1 MYTWLM
7 WPHPVSRAALR
18 RSQVQTQ
25 VGLLIFLVV
34 LTLVLSFSYG
44 LSFLWLFI
52 GVSAC
57 AGVILPSVSAFVVVN
72 LLMVLPVAISLLE
85 LGSIARVNW
94 PLTLA
99 LALLIRALGLDMIG
113 AARMGR
119 TFRDLHG
126 ARRELARLAVAEE
139 RLRMARDLHDVLG
152 HTLSMIALKSELAWR
167 TMEQEPQQAAHEM
180 QDVEKAT
187 RQLLREVRT
196 AVAGYR
202 QPTLQGE
209 LEGAQQ
215 LLEAAGIEYHVEMA
229 AHELPAPVDAVLAW
243 VVREGVTNVVRHSR
257 ARHCSLSLTDTPEWV
272 RLVITNDDRRSTLP
286 PMDQSSSATGSG
298 LSGIVERVMAQGGH
312 IEAGPRVADGMAGF
326 RVKVE
331 LPLLRC
337 TADQAP
343 WTAATP
349 PAAVTR

>member
-1 MYTWLM
+1 
-7 WPHPVSRAALR
+7 
-18 RSQVQTQ
+18 
-25 VGLLIFLVV
+25 VGMLILLIALA
-34 LTLVLSFSYG
+34 LVLSFSYG

-57 AGVILPSVSAFVVVN
+57 AGVILRSVSAVIVVS
-72 LLMVLPVAISLLE
+72 LLMLLPVVISLIE
-85 LGSIARVNW
+85 LGSIARMDW

-99 LALLIRALGLDMIG
+99 LALLMRALGLDMIG
-113 AARMGR
+113 ATRIGR
-119 TFRDLHG
+119 TFRELHT

-167 TMEQEPQQAAHEM
+167 TMEQEPAQAAQEM

-202 QPTLQGE
+202 QPTLQSE

-215 LLEAAGIEYHVEMA
+215 LLEAAGIEYHVETA
-229 AHELPAPVDAVLAW
+229 VGKLPQPVDAVLAW
-243 VVREGVTNVVRHSR
+243 VVRESVTNVVRHSR
-257 ARHCSLSLTDTPEWV
+257 ARHCSLCLTETLEWV

-286 PMDQSSSATGSG
+286 PSDQNSATAGSG
-298 LSGIVERVMAQGGH
+298 LSGMVERVMTQGGH
-312 IEAGPRVADGMAGF
+312 IEAGPQVADGKAGF
-326 RVKVE
+326 RILVE
-331 LPLLRC
+331 LPLVRRPEEQ
-337 TADQAP
+337 TS
-343 WTAATP
+343 WTSTNP
-349 PAAVTR
+349 PVGAGLTR